1 MPNPK
6 PLSRLRPLAVPLTAA
21 SLGVLLGVFGTT
33 SPARA
38 NGRFPRADQLV
49 ATPGQPDQL
58 VLRATF
64 GLLVSRDAGT
74 SWDWIC
80 EEAIGFTGEE
90 DPAVAILSGGRLLAG
105 LSAGL
110 AHTSGNYCSWQ
121 FAELSGTPLS
131 STPPPDAPPP
141 GKQPDSPIELVDLT
155 VRPLQPE
162 SAIALAWE
170 RTDANAF
177 GYRSLFFSTNDAGNT
192 WASYGTGID
201 PSVLVLT
208 VDVAPSDPR
217 RLYAS
222 GIRPAARTAALF
234 VSTDDAQTWT
244 ERAAPFDSPREQG
257 LYIAAVDP
265 ISPERVY
272 LRSSG
277 ASSSRL
283 VVTSDAGLSFEVLF
297 SGRSLTGFAL
307 SPDGSE
313 IFVGGAED
321 GLWWAGRD
329 ERVFEQRSSIPIL
342 CLLSLPDLLY
352 ACSNE
357 QRGFALG
364 VSSDGGRQFTA
375 KLHLSEVRGPL
386 ACAAETSGGVC
397 ARAWPAIAE
406 RLGVPA
412 EQSPPSGAAGAPG
425 TGTPAPSA
433 PTANTGGGCSVGSAP
448 IAGRSFPDCA
458 FLFGIGMAFVF
469 RAARRA
475 SLSP

>member
-1 MPNPK
+1 M
-6 PLSRLRPLAVPLTAA
+6 LTTTQQCSRLSPLAVPLTAA
-21 SLGVLLGVFGTT
+21 GLGVLLGIFGTT
-33 SPARA
+33 STASA

-49 ATPGQPDQL
+49 ATPGQLDQL

-80 EEAIGFTGEE
+80 EEAIGFSGEE

-110 AHTSGNYCSWQ
+110 AHTSGNFCSWQ
-121 FAELSGTPLS
+121 FAELSGTQ
-131 STPPPDAPPP
+131 PPV
-141 GKQPDSPIELVDLT
+141 ELVDLT
-155 VRPLQPE
+155 VRPLQAE
-162 SAIALAWE
+162 SAVALAWE

-265 ISPERVY
+265 LSPERVY

-283 VVTSDAGLSFEVLF
+283 LVTSDAGLSFEVLF

-406 RLGVPA
+406 RLGVPP
-412 EQSPPSGAAGAPG
+412 EQSAPSGGAGPAG
-425 TGTPAPSA
+425 SAETGTPAASPPRSS
-433 PTANTGGGCSVGSAP
+433 TGGGCSVGSAP
-448 IAGRSFPDCA
+448 IAGGSFLKRA
-458 FLFGIGMAFVF
+458 FLFVIGMAFVF
-469 RAARRA
+469 RAVRRA